1 MAAILDLANT
11 VIRDHLAD
19 KHLGDFSCRGT
30 HRLSESE
37 KPPHLFL
44 QTGPQARYRIIF
56 YDRHIFAIL
65 SRVMSLHHTDTSE
78 VPKERLFYAAQ

>member
-11 VIRDHLAD
+11 VIRDHLVD

-30 HRLSESE
+30 HRLSESVVT
-37 KPPHLFL
+37 LL
-44 QTGPQARYRIIF
+44 QTGPQTRHRIIF

-65 SRVMSLHHTDTSE
+65 SRVMSLHHTDTNE
-78 VPKERLFYAAQ
+78 VPKERFFYAVQ